1 MLHQNQKLSVG
12 TLFWY
17 DYFKK
22 KYGKAVPVYNMNAYG
37 GVMVYLHSF
46 LNLALGREKGWVFS
60 ITPGPIY
67 LWGKNLP
74 VPTE

>member
-46 LNLALGREKGWVFS
+46 LNLALGREKG
-60 ITPGPIY
+60 
-67 LWGKNLP
+67 
-74 VPTE
+74 